1 VSRAVVRLARPRLAA
16 ALLAREFGATCAA
29 AVVVVAGAGWFA
41 GMVVTGATETGSM
54 PSLALRLLRRFDL
67 ALLTVAAV
75 MAGMRVVVR
84 MDADRKAGWLE
95 PYCAAGGSRVTY
107 GMALVLAAALPAWI
121 LFATGAMS
129 FGTGILML
137 SGSADVLRAL
147 TRIAPAG
154 LLFVAVAAAHFAA
167 TGFLV
172 REPLA
177 TAVSA
182 ALLAAAPYVATAV
195 FLTRHEFA
203 PVPLA
208 LRAWMQAA
216 PPLTAATSAP
226 ELLRQSLYFSAMI
239 GIVAL
244 AGRHSTG
251 RRT

>member
-1 VSRAVVRLARPRLAA
+1 VSMLTVRLARRRLAA
-16 ALLAREFGATCAA
+16 ALLAREFGAACGA
-29 AVVVVAGAGWFA
+29 AVVLLGGAGWLA
-41 GMVVTGATETGSM
+41 AMVVTGAAEPGGM

-67 ALLTVAAV
+67 ALLSAAAV
-75 MAGMRVVVR
+75 MAGMRVAAR
-84 MDADRKAGWLE
+84 MDEDRKAGWLE

-107 GMALVLAAALPAWI
+107 GVALVMAAALPAWI
-121 LFATGAMS
+121 LFAAGATS
-129 FGTGILML
+129 FGTGILLL
-137 SGSADVLRAL
+137 SGSAEMLRAL
-147 TRIAPAG
+147 TRIAPTG

-167 TGFLV
+167 TGFFV

-177 TAVSA
+177 TVVAA

-195 FLTRHEFA
+195 FLTRYEFA

-208 LRAWMQAA
+208 LRAWVQAA
-216 PPLTAATSAP
+216 PPVTAATSTA

-239 GIVAL
+239 CIVAL

>member
-1 VSRAVVRLARPRLAA
+1 VSRPVVRLARPRLAA
-16 ALLAREFGATCAA
+16 SLLARESGAACAA
-29 AVVVVAGAGWFA
+29 AVAVVAGAGWFA
-41 GMVVTGATETGSM
+41 AVVVTGAAETGGM

-75 MAGMRVVVR
+75 MAGMRVAVR
-84 MDADRKAGWLE
+84 MDEDRRAGWLE
-95 PYCAAGGSRVTY
+95 PYCAAGGCRVTY
-107 GMALVLAAALPAWI
+107 GVALVMAAALPAWI
-121 LFATGAMS
+121 LFTAGAMS
-129 FGTGILML
+129 FGTGILLL
-137 SGSADVLRAL
+137 SGSVEMLRAL

-167 TGFLV
+167 TGFFV

-177 TAVSA
+177 TVVSA

-195 FLTRHEFA
+195 FLTHHEFA

-216 PPLTAATSAP
+216 PPVTAATSTP
-226 ELLRQSLYFSAMI
+226 ELLRQSLYFSALI
-239 GIVAL
+239 GIVAR